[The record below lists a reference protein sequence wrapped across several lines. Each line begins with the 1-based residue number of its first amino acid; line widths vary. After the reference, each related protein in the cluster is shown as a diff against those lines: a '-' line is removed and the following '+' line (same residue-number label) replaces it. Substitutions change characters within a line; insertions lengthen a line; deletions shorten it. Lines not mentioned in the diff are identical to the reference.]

1 MKYVMSDLHGRYDKY
16 TEMLSKIHF
25 TNDDELYILGDICDR
40 GPASA
45 QIYLEIMGRENVH
58 CVMGN
63 HENMLLEYLPL
74 IFRFLFDKDAKLIS
88 ADYEL
93 WSVNGGGTTCASFIE
108 VGKEKMIEI
117 YNFIRLFPL
126 YRVIEVETKRYLLVH
141 AGIDNYNDS
150 KSLSEYL
157 PEELLWSDI
166 DYDDTYYPIKLDKI
180 IVGHTPTFLLNEN
193 KSAAIYHGKGNVIAI
208 DCGAVFEKDGGRLGC
223 LCLDTMQ
230 EFYV

>member
-63 HENMLLEYLPL
+63 HENMLLENLPL

-93 WSVNGGGTTCASFIE
+93 WSVNGGGTTCASFVE
-108 VGKEKMIEI
+108 VGKEKMLEI
-117 YNFIRLFPL
+117 YNLIRLFPL

-157 PEELLWSDI
+157 PEELLWSEI
-166 DYDDTYYPIKLDKI
+166 DYDDTYYPIKFDKI

>member
-63 HENMLLEYLPL
+63 HENMLLENLPL

-93 WSVNGGGTTCASFIE
+93 WSVNGGGTTCASFVE
-108 VGKEKMIEI
+108 VGKEKMLEI
-117 YNFIRLFPL
+117 YNLIRLFPL

-166 DYDDTYYPIKLDKI
+166 DYDDTYYPIKFDKI

>member
-1 MKYVMSDLHGRYDKY
+1 MKYVVSDLHGRYDKY
-16 TEMLSKIHF
+16 SAMLSKINF
-25 TNDDELYILGDICDR
+25 NDEDELYILGDICDR
-40 GPASA
+40 GPSSA
-45 QIYLEIMGRENVH
+45 QIYLDIMKRENVH
-58 CVMGN
+58 CIMGN

-74 IFRFLFDKDAKLIS
+74 VFRFLFDKDAKIIS

-108 VGKEKMIEI
+108 VGKEKMLEI
-117 YNFIRLFPL
+117 YNFIRSFPL
-126 YRVIEVETKRYLLVH
+126 YRVVDVGNKRYFLVH
-141 AGIDNYNDS
+141 AGIDDYNDE
-150 KSLSEYL
+150 KSLCEYL

-166 DYDDTYYPIKLDKI
+166 DYDETYYPKEFDKI

-193 KSAAIYHGKGNVIAI
+193 KSARIYHGNGNVIAI
-208 DCGAVFEKDGGRLGC
+208 DCGAVFENSGGRLGC

>member
-16 TEMLSKIHF
+16 TEMLNKLHF
-25 TNDDELYILGDICDR
+25 TGDDELYILGDICDR
-40 GPASA
+40 GPQSA
-45 QIYLEIMGRENVH
+45 QIYLDIMGRKNVH

-63 HENMLLEYLPL
+63 HENMLLEYLPHIL
-74 IFRFLFDKDAKLIS
+74 RFLFGKDAKLIS

-93 WSVNGGGTTCASFIE
+93 WSVNGGGTTFVSFIE
-108 VGKEKMIEI
+108 VGEEKMLEI

-157 PEELLWSDI
+157 PEELLWSVI
-166 DYDDTYYPIKLDKI
+166 DYDDTYYPIKFDKI
-180 IVGHTPTFLLNEN
+180 IVGHTPTFLLNKN
-193 KSAAIYHGKGNVIAI
+193 KSPAIYHGKGNVIAI